1 MIRAYEPSDLAMLQA
16 WCSAHGAEVP
26 TEQTFP
32 GTTYIYVQDD
42 LPIMSLS
49 LIVTNALD
57 HAYAKYPI
65 ANPAVSKERRS
76 GVLKKLFAYIGALAF
91 QMGFKHLV
99 LFAPDE
105 KRLKLYESCGFSPTI
120 PNLTMMAKELN

>member
-1 MIRAYEPSDLAMLQA
+1 MIRAYTEEDLSMLQS
-16 WCSAHGAEVP
+16 WCAEHGTEVP
-26 TEQTFP
+26 TPETFP
-32 GTTYIYVQDD
+32 GTTYLYVRDGI
-42 LPIMSLS
+42 PIMSLS

-65 ANPAVSKERRS
+65 ANPSVSKEQRS
-76 GVLKKLFAYIGALAF
+76 GVLKKLFAYIGLLAF
-91 QMGFKHLV
+91 QMGFKNLV

-105 KRLKLYESCGFSPTI
+105 KRLNLYKSCGFTPTI